1 MTKDEIIKLLREHR
15 ADLERLDVKSLALFG
30 SVVRGEAGKN
40 SDVDFLVEFSR
51 PVGLFKFLDVKN
63 YLESLLKC
71 KVDLVTPDALKQQ
84 LRKNILAEAA
94 RAI

>member
-1 MTKDEIIKLLREHR
+1 LREHR

-30 SVVRGEAGKN
+30 SVVRGEAREN
-40 SDVDFLVEFSR
+40 SDVDFLVEFSK

>member
-30 SVVRGEAGKN
+30 SVARGEAGKN
-40 SDVDFLVEFSR
+40 SDVDFLVEFSK

-63 YLESLLKC
+63 YLEGLLGC

-84 LRKNILAEAA
+84 LRENILAEAA

>member
-30 SVVRGEAGKN
+30 SVARGEAGKN
-40 SDVDFLVEFSR
+40 SDVDFLVEFSK

>member
-30 SVVRGEAGKN
+30 SVVRGEAREN
-40 SDVDFLVEFSR
+40 SDVDFLVEFSK